1 MGFTT
6 SSVQEELHDSNRPLC
21 LLALTISYSNRAH
34 HIISFNLNST
44 EISYNYKDPT
54 TLNTRLE
61 ECPHYNSIEQINK
74 LKQNPVLISK
84 GAYFPSRT
92 GTSRC
97 DPFCPEPWSTCEG
110 LIRGGTPA
118 SRSRTSTIALS
129 ACHPRDHR

>member
-1 MGFTT
+1 MDFTT

-34 HIISFNLNST
+34 HIISFNLNLT

-74 LKQNPVLISK
+74 LKQNQSSFRK
-84 GAYFPSRT
+84 GHTFHRE
-92 GTSRC
+92 
-97 DPFCPEPWSTCEG
+97 PELLDAIHFVQNLG
-110 LIRGGTPA
+110 RHA
-118 SRSRTSTIALS
+118 K
-129 ACHPRDHR
+129 D